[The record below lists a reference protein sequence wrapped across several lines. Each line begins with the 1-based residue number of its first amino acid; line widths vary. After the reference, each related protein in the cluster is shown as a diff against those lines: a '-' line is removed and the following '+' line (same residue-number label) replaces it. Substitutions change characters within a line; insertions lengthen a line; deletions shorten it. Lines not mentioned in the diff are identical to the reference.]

1 MKKKYLKLWIEI
13 LLVLSSRPLDNL
25 CIFANDTR
33 IIMAENEGQQWEL
46 VFIYLLVLVL
56 CNYSRFKY
64 LGILVVKLGF

>member
-1 MKKKYLKLWIEI
+1 MIKKYLKLWIEI
-13 LLVLSSRPLDNL
+13 LLVLSRRPLDNL

-33 IIMAENEGQQWEL
+33 IIVAENEGQQWEL
-46 VFIYLLVLVL
+46 VFIYVLVLIL